1 MRTDFIKLHIGEAL
15 SEVANNYTE
24 EYLDEVVKTNIDQ
37 LVKDITYKLYGY
49 FTRNEWSSL
58 EDAIYTMLLD
68 EKTLNS
74 IVNVIKG
81 MIVVQSFNFESK

>member
-1 MRTDFIKLHIGEAL
+1 MIIDFIKLHIADAL

-24 EYLDEVVKTNIDQ
+24 ERLDEVVKTNIHQ
-37 LVKDITYKLYGY
+37 LVIDITYKLYGY
-49 FTRNEWSSL
+49 FTRNEWQSV

>member
-1 MRTDFIKLHIGEAL
+1 MIDFIKLHIGEAL

-24 EYLDEVVKTNIDQ
+24 EHLDEVVKTNINQ
-37 LVKDITYKLYGY
+37 LVKDIGDKLNGY
-49 FTRNEWSSL
+49 FARNECSSV

-68 EKTLNS
+68 ENTLNGS
-74 IVNVIKG
+74 VNVIKG